1 MWQML
6 RHFWVAVELHVPARF
21 RHGRMKQWLLHLGRH
36 YPEAEDQFGLI
47 RRLVRPEDITR
58 VLFPVRDSIRD

>member
-1 MWQML
+1 ML
-6 RHFWVAVELHVPARF
+6 RNFWVAIELHVPARF

-58 VLFPVRDSIRD
+58 VLFPVRDNITD